1 MTYYSDPQ
9 ANFHDLGSERP
20 QKEPNLFSSTSPCLR
35 PADSR
40 PIARSPYALFGHLYP
55 TAMDLCLLALYAL
68 MGMKSDDKCARIP

>member
-20 QKEPNLFSSTSPCLR
+20 QKEPNQLSYHFPCLR
-35 PADSR
+35 PTDSR
-40 PIARSPYALFGHLYP
+40 PIARSPYALFGHLCP
-55 TAMDLCLLALYAL
+55 TAMALSLLALYAL